1 MGHKIVDGG
10 VFQRDALW
18 ELMVER
24 PAKYPGSSGCRNFKD
39 VESDLKAVSMPD
51 RGVNVG
57 PLTQGKRS
65 KSRPTTKE

>member
-1 MGHKIVDGG
+1 MSHKIVDGG

-39 VESDLKAVSMPD
+39 VESDLKAVNVPD
-51 RGVNVG
+51 IVS
-57 PLTQGKRS
+57 LW
-65 KSRPTTKE
+65 EL